1 MKNRLSICLRPEEK
15 GALESFAKSRSQSVS
30 KAARSIVEAFARS
43 GKPDPE
49 AAFGRD
55 GGLSATLAVV
65 LPPTLLASLDEK
77 VDGAEGARRA
87 SQIRLAIRRRLAKE
101 GFLPQAQD

>member
-1 MKNRLSICLRPEEK
+1 MKNRLSICMRQEEK
-15 GALESFAKSRSQSVS
+15 DALESFAKSRNQSVS
-30 KAARSIVEAFARS
+30 KAARSIVEAFVRS

-55 GGLSATLAVV
+55 GGLGATLAVV
-65 LPPTLLASLDEK
+65 LPPTLLSSLNEK
-77 VDGAEGARRA
+77 IGDTEGARRA

-101 GFLPQAQD
+101 GFLPQSPD

>member
-1 MKNRLSICLRPEEK
+1 MKNRLSICMRPEEK
-15 GALESFAKSRSQSVS
+15 DALECFARSRSQSVS
-30 KAARSIVEAFARS
+30 RAARSIVEAFARS
-43 GKPDPE
+43 GKPDAL

-65 LPPTLLASLDEK
+65 LPPSLLQSLNEK
-77 VDGAEGARRA
+77 VGAEDGAKRA

-101 GFLPQAQD
+101 GFLPSID

>member
-15 GALESFAKSRSQSVS
+15 EALESFAMSRGQSVS
-30 KAARSIVEAFARS
+30 RAARSIVEAFSRS
-43 GKPDPE
+43 GKPDAE

-55 GGLSATLAVV
+55 GGLTATLAVV
-65 LPPTLLASLDEK
+65 LPPTLLQSLNEK
-77 VDGAEGARRA
+77 VGAADGARRA

-101 GFLPQAQD
+101 GFLPSND